1 MSSTGPEANR
11 FAPPAAHVEDV
22 ESAAS
27 GDLAGRGVRLLAA
40 IVDGLLLAGVVVL
53 FSALTAYNVLEPRD
67 DAPLAAFAFSVVAV
81 FVAYLL
87 LNGWLLHRRGQTIAK
102 ALFRIKV
109 VRSDGSK
116 ASLLRL
122 AGLRYFV
129 SSVLTVVPLVGWIF
143 ALADALLIF
152 RDSRKCLH
160 DNIADTIVVRA

>member
-27 GDLAGRGVRLLAA
+27 GQLAGRGVRLVAV
-40 IVDGLLLAGVVVL
+40 IIDGLLSGLVFWVIALLTPFNIFDPAQQSLMRVFVQNILAG
-53 FSALTAYNVLEPRD
+53 
-67 DAPLAAFAFSVVAV
+67 FAIF
-81 FVAYLL
+81 LIL
-87 LNGWLLHRRGQTIAK
+87 HGWLLHTRGQTIAK
-102 ALFRIKV
+102 ALFKIKV

-122 AGLRYFV
+122 AGLRYFAT
-129 SSVLTVVPLVGWIF
+129 SLLALVPLIGWLY
-143 ALADALLIF
+143 ALVDALMIF

>member
-1 MSSTGPEANR
+1 MSSTGPQANR

-22 ESAAS
+22 ESVAS
-27 GDLAGRGVRLLAA
+27 GELAGRGTRLLAA
-40 IVDGLLLAGVVVL
+40 IVDGLLVAGVMFGLGWLVGTNA
-53 FSALTAYNVLEPRD
+53 FDTREDP
-67 DAPLAAFAFSVVAV
+67 PLSTFAVSLGLAFG
-81 FVAYLL
+81 AYLL
-87 LNGWLLHRRGQTIAK
+87 LNGWLLHTRGQTIAK

-129 SSVLTVVPLVGWIF
+129 TSLLTLVPLLGWIF
-143 ALADALLIF
+143 ALADCLLIF

>member
-22 ESAAS
+22 ESAAT
-27 GDLAGRGVRLLAA
+27 GQLAGRGIRLVAA
-40 IVDGLLLAGVVVL
+40 IVDGLLVAGAMLLLAWV
-53 FSALTAYNVLEPRD
+53 TTYNVFDPRE
-67 DAPLAAFAFSVVAV
+67 DAPLSDFATSLARAV
-81 FVAYLL
+81 GAYLL
-87 LNGWLLHRRGQTIAK
+87 LNGWLLHSRGQTIGK

-109 VRSDGSK
+109 VRSDGSR

-129 SSVLTVVPLVGWIF
+129 TSLLTLVPLVGWIF
-143 ALADALLIF
+143 ALVDCLMIF

-160 DNIADTIVVRA
+160 DNIADTIVVGA

>member
-27 GDLAGRGVRLLAA
+27 GQLAGRGIRLIAV
-40 IVDGLLLAGVVVL
+40 IVDSLLAGVVFYL
-53 FSALTAYNVLEPRD
+53 LAQFTPYNAFDPKEQSLWVVFGQNMLIGF
-67 DAPLAAFAFSVVAV
+67 AAF
-81 FVAYLL
+81 LL
-87 LNGWLLHRRGQTIAK
+87 LHGWLLHVRGQTIGK
-102 ALFRIKV
+102 ALFRIKI

-122 AGLRYFV
+122 AGLRYFA
-129 SSVLTVVPLVGWIF
+129 SSLLALVPVVGWIY

-160 DNIADTIVVRA
+160 DNIADTIVIRA

>member
-11 FAPPAAHVEDV
+11 FAPPVAHVEDV

-27 GDLAGRGVRLLAA
+27 GQLAGRGIRLVAA
-40 IVDGLLLAGVVVL
+40 IVDGLIIGLAILLVALVTPYNAFDPREDALWFGFVL
-53 FSALTAYNVLEPRD
+53 NLVLG
-67 DAPLAAFAFSVVAV
+67 FG
-81 FVAYLL
+81 AYLL
-87 LNGWLLHRRGQTIAK
+87 LNGWLLHSRGQTIAK

-109 VRSDGSK
+109 VRSDGSR

-122 AGLRYFV
+122 AGLRYCV
-129 SSVLTVVPLVGWIF
+129 TSLLTLVPLVGWIF
-143 ALADALLIF
+143 ALVDCLMIF

>member
-22 ESAAS
+22 ESVAS
-27 GDLAGRGVRLLAA
+27 GELAGRGTRLVAA
-40 IVDGLLLAGVVVL
+40 IVDGLLVAGAVL
-53 FSALTAYNVLEPRD
+53 LLGWLTAYNVFEPRE
-67 DAPLAAFAFSVVAV
+67 DAPLAAFGMSLALAFGS
-81 FVAYLL
+81 YLL
-87 LNGWLLHRRGQTIAK
+87 LNGWLLHSRGQTIAK

-129 SSVLTVVPLVGWIF
+129 MSLLTLVPVLGWIF
-143 ALADALLIF
+143 ALVDCLMIF